1 VSNKFT
7 YPIGIFTGRT
17 ITVPIEFKWDLFGR
31 SDSIDFYEEEVRE
44 EIIGQPID
52 FEISRYAHKP
62 YSNNGLTS
70 INYKF
75 YFYSGVTSQVSASTP
90 SNWVNSYLAEGFN
103 SDEIYYYRKPF
114 TKSFFKLDFYD
125 TKNSSTQ
132 TNYITVILPVQQGLT
147 ETASVSPI
155 RPLVQ
160 IKKPNMI
167 LDYVGDKEGFF
178 FYWLRNPSFLNIDT
192 FYMSVKFF
200 DGRLGVFVRMMTERQ
215 CDLPNVYNFNNED
228 LFFRKVVFNFTDRT
242 YEVFNDLNVRIGNGT
257 PIEWYEYVNPPA

>member
-1 VSNKFT
+1 MSNKFSYT
-7 YPIGIFTGRT
+7 IGVFTGRT
-17 ITVPIEFKWDLFGR
+17 INIPIEFKWDLLGR
-31 SDSIDFYEEEVRE
+31 SDSIEIYEEEIKEDIVGE
-44 EIIGQPID
+44 PVD

-62 YSNNGLTS
+62 YSNNGYTS

-75 YFYSGVTSQVSASTP
+75 YFYSGVTSQVSASTS
-90 SNWVNSYLAEGFN
+90 SNWVNSYLAEGFTTE
-103 SDEIYYYRKPF
+103 EIYYYRNPF

-125 TKNSSTQ
+125 TRNTATQ
-132 TNYITVILPVQQGLT
+132 TNYITIILPVQQGKT
-147 ETASVSPI
+147 ELVSISPI
-155 RPLVQ
+155 RPLVN

-200 DGRLGVFVRMMTERQ
+200 DAKLGVFVRMMTKRQ
-215 CDLPNVYNFNNED
+215 SDLPNVYNFNNED
-228 LFFRKVVFNFTDRT
+228 LFYRKVVFNFNDRI
-242 YEVFNDLNVRIGNGT
+242 YEIFDNLNTRIGDGT